1 MSIAPLSGLLAV
13 RSDHAVCFD
22 SNGLEHDWP
31 EFRQTVAGISVR
43 LRPFPQK
50 HWAIET
56 SNSFEFCCA
65 LFACWHAGKTPVL
78 APSHMLSANDGS
90 VPFDGIIAG
99 GDNNTQG
106 KPSIEIA
113 RVERADL
120 GDPRI
125 SDNSDIVL
133 FTSGSTGQPT
143 RVQRG
148 IRNIEAE
155 LEALESS
162 FGESMKGGRVYSSV
176 SHVHVYGML
185 FRLLWPL
192 AAMRAFAAFD
202 LEYPENLLGSVS
214 DANILVTSP
223 ALLKRLGHLTE
234 PVARPWS
241 ALFTSGGLLPEQAAK
256 DSMRL
261 LGAWPV
267 EVLGSTE
274 TSGVA
279 WRRQQE
285 RGAAEPWRTLP
296 GVRVRQGSDDSL
308 EVSSAFIGRD
318 GWHRMGDKVRFGT
331 DGSFELLGRGDHIA
345 KIEEKR
351 VSLAEVERCAAE
363 HAWVADVAAVA
374 LEDGRRQYVGLVVQ
388 LSGLGESAFRQ
399 YGRRHVGE
407 ELRRALRKRLDPVAV
422 PRKFRYVD
430 AIPVNPQGK
439 RRPAILRE
447 LFEGQ

>member
-1 MSIAPLSGLLAV
+1 M
-13 RSDHAVCFD
+13 
-22 SNGLEHDWP
+22 
-31 EFRQTVAGISVR
+31 
-43 LRPFPQK
+43 
-50 HWAIET
+50 
-56 SNSFEFCCA
+56 
-65 LFACWHAGKTPVL
+65 L
-78 APSHMLSANDGS
+78 APSRMLSAKDGS
-90 VPFDGIIAG
+90 APFDGIIAG
-99 GDNNTQG
+99 HDNNNR
-106 KPSIEIA
+106 KEPSIEIA

-120 GDPRI
+120 EDPRI
-125 SDNSDIVL
+125 SENSDIVL

-155 LEALESS
+155 LEALESL
-162 FGESMKGGRVYSSV
+162 FGESMKDGRVYSSV

-192 AAMRAFAAFD
+192 AAKRAFAAFD

-214 DANILVTSP
+214 DGNILVTSP

-234 PVARPWS
+234 PAAHPWS
-241 ALFTSGGLLPEQAAK
+241 VVFSSGGLLPEHGAK

-261 LGAWPV
+261 LGVWPV

-285 RGAAEPWRTLP
+285 RGAAEPWRKLP
-296 GVRVRQGSDDSL
+296 GVRVRQGAEEFL

-318 GWHRMGDKVRFGT
+318 GWHRMGDKVRLGT
-331 DGSFELLGRGDHIA
+331 GGSFELLGRGDHIA

-388 LSGLGESAFRQ
+388 LSEFGKAAFHR

-407 ELRRALRKRLDPVAV
+407 ELRRALRKKLDPVAV

-430 AIPVNPQGK
+430 AIQVNSQGK

-447 LFEGQ
+447 LFEG